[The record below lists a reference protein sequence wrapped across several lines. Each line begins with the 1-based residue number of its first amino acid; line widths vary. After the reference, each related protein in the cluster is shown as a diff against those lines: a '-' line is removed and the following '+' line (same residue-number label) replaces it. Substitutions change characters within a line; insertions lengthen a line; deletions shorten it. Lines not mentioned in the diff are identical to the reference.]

1 MKQGKLFF
9 LAAFGLTAV
18 AAMGVATAAYAQR
31 APAYAQARAEGL
43 IGEQPDGYLG
53 IVGTPTDALRKLV
66 SNINIQRK
74 AAYTKQAANGATVEQ
89 MAFVAGCNLI
99 EQTAVGEKYQAPD
112 GTWKTRTS
120 APPVRD
126 PRCV

>member
-1 MKQGKLFF
+1 MKQGKLLLF
-9 LAAFGLTAV
+9 AALGLGVIATA
-18 AAMGVATAAYAQR
+18 GLATAAYAQR
-31 APAYAQARAEGL
+31 SPAYSQARAQGL

-53 IVGTPTDALRKLV
+53 IVGAPTDDLRKLV

-112 GTWKTRTS
+112 GSWKTRTS